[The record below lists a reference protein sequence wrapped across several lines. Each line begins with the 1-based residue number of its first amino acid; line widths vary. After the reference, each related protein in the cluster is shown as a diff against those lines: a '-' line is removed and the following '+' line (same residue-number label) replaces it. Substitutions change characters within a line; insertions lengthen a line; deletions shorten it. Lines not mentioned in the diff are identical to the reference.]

1 MDWMNNLF
9 LVLILTTVTG
19 SVFYLIGLIFGR
31 IWSGD
36 DSKVLRLQMRITQW
50 SFLLPFVYFV
60 LYIRERK
67 RMSTV
72 GSAVNLFYNTPMMQR
87 VFAILGFVWITLF
100 VVLIVRKLYHRHQWM
115 RVFDGNIPEE
125 DAEVE
130 AMFEEICDQ
139 LGIAGQVSLYRNDM
153 VKMAY
158 MIYWHGY
165 AVVLP
170 LKRYTREEMAVLLY
184 HEMCHYVNRDLYVKT
199 VSCIVSLLHVI
210 NPLMPSMLKQ
220 LNLACEEYCDRC
232 ACQEGAELFS
242 EKEYFQTILHV
253 LNEEEKKQ
261 RYNLLMLAD
270 TRSDFEKRVLC
281 MKRFHERG
289 GIKKGTALVL
299 SVCFLIG
306 SSMAA
311 LLVGTGMAKTYRV
324 AAQATDTRAV
334 DSEETLIDVEEV
346 DAAGDGELL
355 EEFTRV
361 YDLDADT
368 VIVME
373 EEGTEIVEDF
383 IIIDWAL
390 APGKTGMTL
399 DFSEDIGD
407 MITATTISDV
417 NDANYRMGIKDSNGL
432 IRYVE
437 GVGSIK
443 YDFVITLQGEYSFFV
458 TNLDSSRDLQIKGT
472 VIE

>member
-9 LVLILTTVTG
+9 LVLILTTITG

-36 DSKVLRLQMRITQW
+36 DSKVLRLQMCITQW

-67 RMSTV
+67 RMTTA

-100 VVLIVRKLYHRHQWM
+100 VVLIVRKLYQRHERM
-115 RVFDGNIPEE
+115 RIFDGNIPEE

-158 MIYWHGY
+158 MLYWHGH

-184 HEMCHYVNRDLYVKT
+184 HELCHYLNRDLYVKT

-210 NPLMPSMLKQ
+210 NPFVSSMLKQ
-220 LNLACEEYCDRC
+220 LDLACEEYCDRC

-253 LNEEEKKQ
+253 LNEEEKKE

-299 SVCFLIG
+299 SICFLTG

-311 LLVGTGMAKTYRV
+311 LLAGAGMAKTYRV

-334 DSEETLIDVEEV
+334 DNEEALVSADGIDT
-346 DAAGDGELL
+346 ASDGEMC
-355 EEFTRV
+355 EEFTRM
-361 YDLDADT
+361 YDLDADN
-368 VIVME
+368 VIVIGQE
-373 EEGTEIVEDF
+373 EIVTGAC
-383 IIIDWAL
+383 IYIDWAL

-407 MITATTISDV
+407 MITATTMSDA
-417 NDANYRMGIKDSNGL
+417 NDINYRMGIKDSNGL

-437 GVGSIK
+437 GAGSIK

-458 TNLDSSRDLQIKGT
+458 TNLDGSRDLQIKGT

>member
-9 LVLILTTVTG
+9 LVLILTTITG

-67 RMSTV
+67 RMTTA

-87 VFAILGFVWITLF
+87 VFAILGLVWITLF
-100 VVLIVRKLYHRHQWM
+100 VVLIVRKLYQRHERM
-115 RVFDGNIPEE
+115 RIFDGNIPEE

-158 MIYWHGY
+158 MLYWHGH

-184 HEMCHYVNRDLYVKT
+184 HELCHYVNRDFYVKT

-210 NPLMPSMLKQ
+210 NPFVPSMLKQ
-220 LNLACEEYCDRC
+220 LDLACEEYCDRC
-232 ACQEGAELFS
+232 ACQKGAELFS

-253 LNEEEKKQ
+253 LNEEEKKE
-261 RYNLLMLAD
+261 RYNLLRLAD

-311 LLVGTGMAKTYRV
+311 LLAGAGMTKTYRV

-334 DSEETLIDVEEV
+334 DSEETLV
-346 DAAGDGELL
+346 DAKGVDGELP

-373 EEGTEIVEDF
+373 KEGTEIVENF
-383 IIIDWAL
+383 INIDWTL
-390 APGKTGMTL
+390 RPGETGMIPE
-399 DFSEDIGD
+399 FSKEADD
-407 MITATTISDV
+407 MISIMIVGEPDDIS
-417 NDANYRMGIKDSNGL
+417 YQMGVKDSNEL

-437 GVGSIK
+437 GRGHLS
-443 YDFVITLQGEYSFFV
+443 YDFSVTEHGEYCFLV
-458 TNLDSSRDLQIKGT
+458 TNLDGSRDLQIKGT

>member
-1 MDWMNNLF
+1 MNNLF
-9 LVLILTTVTG
+9 LVLILTTITG

-67 RMSTV
+67 RMTTA

-87 VFAILGFVWITLF
+87 VFAILGLVWITLF
-100 VVLIVRKLYHRHQWM
+100 VVLIVRKLYQRHERM
-115 RVFDGNIPEE
+115 RIFDGNIPEE

-158 MIYWHGY
+158 MLYWHGH

-184 HEMCHYVNRDLYVKT
+184 HELCHYVNRDFYVKT

-210 NPLMPSMLKQ
+210 NPFVPSMLKQ
-220 LNLACEEYCDRC
+220 LDLACEEYCDRC
-232 ACQEGAELFS
+232 ACQKGAELFS

-253 LNEEEKKQ
+253 LNEEEKKE

-311 LLVGTGMAKTYRV
+311 LLAGAGMTKTYRV

-334 DSEETLIDVEEV
+334 DSEETLV
-346 DAAGDGELL
+346 DAKGVDGELP

-373 EEGTEIVEDF
+373 KEGTEIVENF
-383 IIIDWAL
+383 INIDWTL
-390 APGKTGMTL
+390 RPGETGMIPE
-399 DFSEDIGD
+399 FSKEADD
-407 MITATTISDV
+407 MISIMIVGEPDDIS
-417 NDANYRMGIKDSNGL
+417 YQMGVKDSNEL

-437 GVGSIK
+437 GRGHLS
-443 YDFVITLQGEYSFFV
+443 YDFSVTEHGEYCFLV
-458 TNLDSSRDLQIKGT
+458 TNLDGSRDLQIKGT

>member
-1 MDWMNNLF
+1 M
-9 LVLILTTVTG
+9 TTA
-19 SVFYLIGLIFGR
+19 
-31 IWSGD
+31 
-36 DSKVLRLQMRITQW
+36 
-50 SFLLPFVYFV
+50 
-60 LYIRERK
+60 
-67 RMSTV
+67 

-100 VVLIVRKLYHRHQWM
+100 VVLIVRKLYQRHERM
-115 RVFDGNIPEE
+115 RIFDGNIPEE

-158 MIYWHGY
+158 MLYWHGH

-184 HEMCHYVNRDLYVKT
+184 HELCHYLNRDLYVKT

-210 NPLMPSMLKQ
+210 NPFVPSMLKQ
-220 LNLACEEYCDRC
+220 LDLACEEYCDRC
-232 ACQEGAELFS
+232 ACQKGAELFS

-253 LNEEEKKQ
+253 LNEEEKKE

-334 DSEETLIDVEEV
+334 DREEV
-346 DAAGDGELL
+346 LVDAEEVVAGDREIL
-355 EEFTRV
+355 EEFTRM

-368 VIVME
+368 VVVME

-383 IIIDWAL
+383 INIDWVL

-407 MITATTISDV
+407 MITVTTMSDA
-417 NDANYRMGIKDSNGL
+417 NDINYRMGIKDSNGL

-437 GVGSIK
+437 GTGLIK

-458 TNLDSSRDLQIKGT
+458 TNLDGSRDLQIKGT

>member
-9 LVLILTTVTG
+9 LVLILTTITG

-67 RMSTV
+67 RMTTA

-87 VFAILGFVWITLF
+87 VFAILGLVWITLF
-100 VVLIVRKLYHRHQWM
+100 VVLIVRKLYQRHERM
-115 RVFDGNIPEE
+115 RIFDGNIPEE

-158 MIYWHGY
+158 MLYWHGH

-184 HEMCHYVNRDLYVKT
+184 HELCHYVNRDFYVKT

-210 NPLMPSMLKQ
+210 NPFVPSMLKQ
-220 LNLACEEYCDRC
+220 LDLACEEYCDRC
-232 ACQEGAELFS
+232 ACQKGAELFS

-253 LNEEEKKQ
+253 LNEEEKKE

-311 LLVGTGMAKTYRV
+311 LLAGAGMTKTYRV

-334 DSEETLIDVEEV
+334 DSEETLV
-346 DAAGDGELL
+346 DAKGVDGELP

-373 EEGTEIVEDF
+373 KEGTEIVENF
-383 IIIDWAL
+383 INIDWTL
-390 APGKTGMTL
+390 RPGETGMIPE
-399 DFSEDIGD
+399 FSKEADD
-407 MITATTISDV
+407 MISIMIVGEPDDIS
-417 NDANYRMGIKDSNGL
+417 YQMGVKDSNEL
-432 IRYVE
+432 IRHVE
-437 GVGSIK
+437 GRGHLS
-443 YDFVITLQGEYSFFV
+443 YDFSVTEHGEYCFLV
-458 TNLDSSRDLQIKGT
+458 TNLDGSRDLQIKGT

>member
-1 MDWMNNLF
+1 
-9 LVLILTTVTG
+9 
-19 SVFYLIGLIFGR
+19 
-31 IWSGD
+31 
-36 DSKVLRLQMRITQW
+36 
-50 SFLLPFVYFV
+50 
-60 LYIRERK
+60 
-67 RMSTV
+67 MSTT

-87 VFAILGFVWITLF
+87 MFAILGFVWITLF
-100 VVLIVRKLYHRHQWM
+100 VVLIVRKLYQRHERM
-115 RVFDGNIPEE
+115 RIFDGNIPEE

-158 MIYWHGY
+158 MLYWHGH

-184 HEMCHYVNRDLYVKT
+184 HELCHYVNRDLYVKT

-210 NPLMPSMLKQ
+210 NPFVPSMLKQ
-220 LNLACEEYCDRC
+220 LDLACEEYCDRC

-253 LNEEEKKQ
+253 LNEEEKKE

-270 TRSDFEKRVLC
+270 TRSDFEKRILC

-289 GIKKGTALVL
+289 GIKKRTALVL
-299 SVCFLIG
+299 SICFLIG

-311 LLVGTGMAKTYRV
+311 LLAGAGMAEAYSI
-324 AAQATDTRAV
+324 AAQATDTRTV
-334 DSEETLIDVEEV
+334 DSDKNMISAEEAGAV
-346 DAAGDGELL
+346 GDGELP
-355 EEFTRV
+355 EELTRV

-383 IIIDWAL
+383 INIDWAL

-407 MITATTISDV
+407 MITVTTMSDA
-417 NDANYRMGIKDSNGL
+417 NDINYRMGIKDSNGL
-432 IRYVE
+432 TRYVE
-437 GVGSIK
+437 GAGLIK

>member
-1 MDWMNNLF
+1 M
-9 LVLILTTVTG
+9 
-19 SVFYLIGLIFGR
+19 GLIFGR
-31 IWSGD
+31 IWSED
-36 DSKVLRLQMRITQW
+36 DSKVLRLQMRMTQW

-130 AMFEEICDQ
+130 AMFAEICAQ

-158 MIYWHGY
+158 MLYWHGY

-170 LKRYTREEMAVLLY
+170 LKRYTREETAVLLY
-184 HEMCHYVNRDLYVKT
+184 HELCHYLNRDLYVKT
-199 VSCIVSLLHVI
+199 VSCIVSLMHVI
-210 NPLMPSMLKQ
+210 NPFVPSMLKQ

-232 ACQEGAELFS
+232 ACQEGVELFS
-242 EKEYFQTILHV
+242 EKEYFQIILHV
-253 LNEEEKKQ
+253 LNEEEKKE
-261 RYNLLMLAD
+261 RYDLLMLAD

-299 SVCFLIG
+299 SVCFLVG
-306 SSMAA
+306 SSIAA
-311 LLVGTGMAKTYRV
+311 LLVGAGMAKTYRV
-324 AAQATDTRAV
+324 AAQATDTRAA
-334 DSEETLIDVEEV
+334 DSEEILVDAEEV
-346 DAAGDGELL
+346 VAGDREIL
-355 EEFTRV
+355 EEFTRM
-361 YDLDADT
+361 YDLGADN

-373 EEGTEIVEDF
+373 QEEIAAGACMY
-383 IIIDWAL
+383 IDWSL
-390 APGKTGMTL
+390 PPGKTGMTHGFL
-399 DFSEDIGD
+399 KDAGSLIVITVVGESDDIW
-407 MITATTISDV
+407 
-417 NDANYRMGIKDSNGL
+417 YQMGVRDPNEL

-437 GVGSIK
+437 GRGYLS
-443 YDFVITLQGEYSFFV
+443 YDFSVTEHGEYCFLV
-458 TNLDSSRDLQIKGT
+458 TNLDSSRDLQITGT

>member
-36 DSKVLRLQMRITQW
+36 DSKVLRMQMRITQW
-50 SFLLPFVYFV
+50 AFLLPFVYFV
-60 LYIRERK
+60 LYIWKRK
-67 RMSTV
+67 WMPTT

-100 VVLIVRKLYHRHQWM
+100 VVLIVRKLYQRHERM
-115 RVFDGNIPEE
+115 RIFDGNIPEE

-158 MIYWHGY
+158 MLYWHGH

-184 HEMCHYVNRDLYVKT
+184 HELCHYLNRDLYVKT

-210 NPLMPSMLKQ
+210 NPLVPSMLKQ
-220 LNLACEEYCDRC
+220 LDLACEEYCDRC
-232 ACQEGAELFS
+232 ACQKGVELFS

-253 LNEEEKKQ
+253 LNEEEKKE

-289 GIKKGTALVL
+289 GIKKRTALVL
-299 SVCFLIG
+299 SICFLIG

-311 LLVGTGMAKTYRV
+311 LLAGAGMAEAYSI
-324 AAQATDTRAV
+324 AAQATDIRAV
-334 DSEETLIDVEEV
+334 DNEEALVSADGIDT
-346 DAAGDGELL
+346 ASAGEMC
-355 EEFTRV
+355 EEFTRM
-361 YDLDADT
+361 YDLDADN
-368 VIVME
+368 VIVIGQE
-373 EEGTEIVEDF
+373 EIVTGAC
-383 IIIDWAL
+383 IYIDWAL

-407 MITATTISDV
+407 MITATTMSDA
-417 NDANYRMGIKDSNGL
+417 NDINYRMGIKDSNGL

-437 GVGSIK
+437 GAGSIK

>member
-31 IWSGD
+31 IWSED
-36 DSKVLRLQMRITQW
+36 DSRVLRLQMRITQW
-50 SFLLPFVYFV
+50 SFLLPCVYFV

-67 RMSTV
+67 RMTTA

-100 VVLIVRKLYHRHQWM
+100 VVLIVRKLYQRHERM
-115 RVFDGNIPEE
+115 RIFDGNIPEE

-158 MIYWHGY
+158 MLYWHGH

-184 HEMCHYVNRDLYVKT
+184 HELCHYLNRDLYVKT

-210 NPLMPSMLKQ
+210 NPLVPSMLKQ
-220 LNLACEEYCDRC
+220 LDLACEEYCDRC
-232 ACQEGAELFS
+232 ACQEGVELFS

-253 LNEEEKKQ
+253 LNEEEKKE
-261 RYNLLMLAD
+261 R
-270 TRSDFEKRVLC
+270 

-299 SVCFLIG
+299 SICFLIG

-311 LLVGTGMAKTYRV
+311 LLAGAGMAKTYRV

-334 DSEETLIDVEEV
+334 DSEKTLVDAKGV
-346 DAAGDGELL
+346 DAAGDGELP
-355 EEFTRV
+355 EELTRV
-361 YDLDADT
+361 YDLDADN
-368 VIVME
+368 VIVIGQE
-373 EEGTEIVEDF
+373 EIVTGAC
-383 IIIDWAL
+383 IYIDWAL

-407 MITATTISDV
+407 MITATTMSDA
-417 NDANYRMGIKDSNGL
+417 NDINYRMGIKDSNGL

-437 GVGSIK
+437 GAGSIK

>member
-67 RMSTV
+67 RMTTA

-87 VFAILGFVWITLF
+87 VFAILGLVWITLF
-100 VVLIVRKLYHRHQWM
+100 VVLIVRKLYQRHERM
-115 RVFDGNIPEE
+115 RIFDGNIPEE

-158 MIYWHGY
+158 MLYWHGH

-184 HEMCHYVNRDLYVKT
+184 HELCHYVNRDFYVKT

-210 NPLMPSMLKQ
+210 NPFVPSMLKQ
-220 LNLACEEYCDRC
+220 LDLACEEYCDRC
-232 ACQEGAELFS
+232 ACQKGAELFS

-253 LNEEEKKQ
+253 LNEEEKKE

-311 LLVGTGMAKTYRV
+311 LLAGAGMTKTYRV

-334 DSEETLIDVEEV
+334 DSEETLV
-346 DAAGDGELL
+346 DAKGVDGELP

-373 EEGTEIVEDF
+373 KEGTEIVENF
-383 IIIDWAL
+383 INIDWTL
-390 APGKTGMTL
+390 RPGETGMIPE
-399 DFSEDIGD
+399 FSKEADD
-407 MITATTISDV
+407 MISIMIVGEPDDIS
-417 NDANYRMGIKDSNGL
+417 YQMGVKDSNEL

-437 GVGSIK
+437 GRGHLS
-443 YDFVITLQGEYSFFV
+443 YDFSVTEHGEYCFLV
-458 TNLDSSRDLQIKGT
+458 TNLDGSRDLQIKGT

>member
-36 DSKVLRLQMRITQW
+36 DSKVLRMQMRITQW
-50 SFLLPFVYFV
+50 AFLLPFVYFV
-60 LYIRERK
+60 LYIWK
-67 RMSTV
+67 WKWMSTT

-130 AMFEEICDQ
+130 AMFAEICAQ
-139 LGIAGQVSLYRNDM
+139 LGITGQVSLYRNDM

-158 MIYWHGY
+158 MLYWHGY

-170 LKRYTREEMAVLLY
+170 LKRYTREEIAVLLY
-184 HEMCHYVNRDLYVKT
+184 HELCHYLNRDLYVKT

-232 ACQEGAELFS
+232 ACQEGVELFS

-253 LNEEEKKQ
+253 LNEEEKKE
-261 RYNLLMLAD
+261 RYDLLMLAD

-311 LLVGTGMAKTYRV
+311 LLAGAGMAEAYSI
-324 AAQATDTRAV
+324 AAQATDIRAV
-334 DSEETLIDVEEV
+334 DSEESLVSAEEV
-346 DAAGDGELL
+346 DNLLKENINGVRISTEREEMGIYKSFNYEIFERRNSIVVAFDGNSPVSNLVQE
-355 EEFTRV
+355 
-361 YDLDADT
+361 AKN
-368 VIVME
+368 
-373 EEGTEIVEDF
+373 
-383 IIIDWAL
+383 
-390 APGKTGMTL
+390 GKGKAK
-399 DFSEDIGD
+399 IYVN
-407 MITATTISDV
+407 SDV
-417 NDANYRMGIKDSNGL
+417 EALKDKATSLEGYVKAFKVND
-432 IRYVE
+432 
-437 GVGSIK
+437 
-443 YDFVITLQGEYSFFV
+443 
-458 TNLDSSRDLQIKGT
+458 NLAEKILSDYPELGDDNKLA
-472 VIE
+472 

>member
-9 LVLILTTVTG
+9 LVLILTTITG

-67 RMSTV
+67 RMTTA

-87 VFAILGFVWITLF
+87 VFAILGLVWITLF
-100 VVLIVRKLYHRHQWM
+100 VVLIVRKLYQRHERM
-115 RVFDGNIPEE
+115 RIFDGNIPEE

-158 MIYWHGY
+158 MLYWHGH

-184 HEMCHYVNRDLYVKT
+184 HELCHYVNRDFYVKT

-210 NPLMPSMLKQ
+210 NPFVPSMLKQ
-220 LNLACEEYCDRC
+220 LDLACEEYCDRC
-232 ACQEGAELFS
+232 ACQKGAELFS

-253 LNEEEKKQ
+253 LNEEEKKE

-311 LLVGTGMAKTYRV
+311 LLAGAGMTKTYRV

-334 DSEETLIDVEEV
+334 DSEETLV
-346 DAAGDGELL
+346 DAKGVDGELP

-373 EEGTEIVEDF
+373 KEGTEIVENF
-383 IIIDWAL
+383 INIDWTL
-390 APGKTGMTL
+390 RPGETGMIPE
-399 DFSEDIGD
+399 FSKEADD
-407 MITATTISDV
+407 MISIMIVGEPDDIS
-417 NDANYRMGIKDSNGL
+417 YQMGVKDSNEL

-437 GVGSIK
+437 GRGHLS
-443 YDFVITLQGEYSFFV
+443 YDFSVTEHGEYCFLV
-458 TNLDSSRDLQIKGT
+458 TNLDGSRDLQIKGT

>member
-9 LVLILTTVTG
+9 LVLILTTITG

-50 SFLLPFVYFV
+50 SFLLPLVYFV

-67 RMSTV
+67 RMTTA

-87 VFAILGFVWITLF
+87 VFAILGLVWITLF
-100 VVLIVRKLYHRHQWM
+100 VVLIVRKLYQRHERM
-115 RVFDGNIPEE
+115 RIFDGNIPEE

-158 MIYWHGY
+158 MLYWHGH

-184 HEMCHYVNRDLYVKT
+184 HELCHYVNRDFYVKT

-210 NPLMPSMLKQ
+210 NPFVPSMLKQ
-220 LNLACEEYCDRC
+220 LDLACEEYCDRC
-232 ACQEGAELFS
+232 ACQKGAELFS

-253 LNEEEKKQ
+253 LNEEEKKE

-311 LLVGTGMAKTYRV
+311 LLAGAGMTKTYRV

-334 DSEETLIDVEEV
+334 DSEETLV
-346 DAAGDGELL
+346 DAKGVDGELP

-373 EEGTEIVEDF
+373 KEGTEIVENF
-383 IIIDWAL
+383 INIDWTL
-390 APGKTGMTL
+390 RPGETGMIPE
-399 DFSEDIGD
+399 FSKEADD
-407 MITATTISDV
+407 MISIMIVGEPDDIS
-417 NDANYRMGIKDSNGL
+417 YQMGVKDSNEL

-437 GVGSIK
+437 GRGHLS
-443 YDFVITLQGEYSFFV
+443 YDFSVTEHGEYCFLV
-458 TNLDSSRDLQIKGT
+458 TNLDGSRDLQIKGT

>member
-1 MDWMNNLF
+1 
-9 LVLILTTVTG
+9 
-19 SVFYLIGLIFGR
+19 
-31 IWSGD
+31 
-36 DSKVLRLQMRITQW
+36 
-50 SFLLPFVYFV
+50 
-60 LYIRERK
+60 
-67 RMSTV
+67 MSTT

-87 VFAILGFVWITLF
+87 MFAILGFVWITLF

-125 DAEVE
+125 DTEVE

-158 MIYWHGY
+158 MLYWHGH

-170 LKRYTREEMAVLLY
+170 LKRYTRKEMAVLLY
-184 HEMCHYVNRDLYVKT
+184 HELCHYVNRDLYVKT

-210 NPLMPSMLKQ
+210 NPLVPSMLKQ
-220 LNLACEEYCDRC
+220 LDLACEEYCDRC
-232 ACQEGAELFS
+232 ACQKGVELFS

-253 LNEEEKKQ
+253 LNEEEKKE

-289 GIKKGTALVL
+289 GIKKRTALVL
-299 SVCFLIG
+299 SICFLTG
-306 SSMAA
+306 SSIAA
-311 LLVGTGMAKTYRV
+311 LLAGAGMAEAYSI

-334 DSEETLIDVEEV
+334 DSDKNMISAEGA
-346 DAAGDGELL
+346 DATGDGELL
-355 EEFTRV
+355 GEFTRV
-361 YDLDADT
+361 YDLEVDN

-373 EEGTEIVEDF
+373 EEGIEAVKEFTNIEWTIP
-383 IIIDWAL
+383 
-390 APGKTGMTL
+390 PGKTGMTYGFL
-399 DFSEDIGD
+399 KDAGSSIVITVVGEPDDI
-407 MITATTISDV
+407 S
-417 NDANYRMGIKDSNGL
+417 YQMGVRDPNEL

-437 GVGSIK
+437 GRGHLS
-443 YDFVITLQGEYSFFV
+443 YDFSVTEHGEYCFLV
-458 TNLDSSRDLQIKGT
+458 TNLDGSRDLQIKGT

>member
-9 LVLILTTVTG
+9 LVLILTTITG

-67 RMSTV
+67 RMTTA

-87 VFAILGFVWITLF
+87 VFAILGLVWITLF
-100 VVLIVRKLYHRHQWM
+100 VVLIVRKLYQRHERM
-115 RVFDGNIPEE
+115 RIFDGNIPEE

-139 LGIAGQVSLYRNDM
+139 LGIAGQVSPYRNDM

-158 MIYWHGY
+158 MLYWHGH

-184 HEMCHYVNRDLYVKT
+184 HELCHYVNRDFYVKT

-210 NPLMPSMLKQ
+210 NPFVPSMLKQ
-220 LNLACEEYCDRC
+220 LDLACEEYCDRC
-232 ACQEGAELFS
+232 ACQKGAELFS

-253 LNEEEKKQ
+253 LNEEEKKE

-311 LLVGTGMAKTYRV
+311 LLAGAGMTKTYRV

-334 DSEETLIDVEEV
+334 DSEETLV
-346 DAAGDGELL
+346 DAKGVDGELP

-373 EEGTEIVEDF
+373 KEGTEIVENF
-383 IIIDWAL
+383 INIDWTL
-390 APGKTGMTL
+390 RPGETGMIPE
-399 DFSEDIGD
+399 FSKEADD
-407 MITATTISDV
+407 MISIMIVGEPDDIS
-417 NDANYRMGIKDSNGL
+417 YQMGVKDSNEL

-437 GVGSIK
+437 GRGHLS
-443 YDFVITLQGEYSFFV
+443 YDFSVTEHGEYCFLV
-458 TNLDSSRDLQIKGT
+458 TNLDGSRDLQIKGT

>member
-9 LVLILTTVTG
+9 LVLILTTITG

-67 RMSTV
+67 RMTTA

-87 VFAILGFVWITLF
+87 VFAILGLVWITLF
-100 VVLIVRKLYHRHQWM
+100 VVLIVRKLYQRHERM
-115 RVFDGNIPEE
+115 RIFDGNIPEE

-158 MIYWHGY
+158 MLYWHGH

-184 HEMCHYVNRDLYVKT
+184 HELCHYVNRDFYVKT

-210 NPLMPSMLKQ
+210 NPFVPSMLKQ
-220 LNLACEEYCDRC
+220 LDLACEEYCDRC
-232 ACQEGAELFS
+232 ACQKGAELFS

-253 LNEEEKKQ
+253 LNEEEKKE

-289 GIKKGTALVL
+289 GIK
-299 SVCFLIG
+299 IG
-306 SSMAA
+306 
-311 LLVGTGMAKTYRV
+311 
-324 AAQATDTRAV
+324 RAHV
-334 DSEETLIDVEEV
+334 
-346 DAAGDGELL
+346 
-355 EEFTRV
+355 
-361 YDLDADT
+361 
-368 VIVME
+368 
-373 EEGTEIVEDF
+373 
-383 IIIDWAL
+383 
-390 APGKTGMTL
+390 
-399 DFSEDIGD
+399 
-407 MITATTISDV
+407 
-417 NDANYRMGIKDSNGL
+417 
-432 IRYVE
+432 
-437 GVGSIK
+437 
-443 YDFVITLQGEYSFFV
+443 
-458 TNLDSSRDLQIKGT
+458 
-472 VIE
+472 

>member
-19 SVFYLIGLIFGR
+19 SVFYLIGLIFSR
-31 IWSGD
+31 IWSED

-67 RMSTV
+67 RMSTM
-72 GSAVNLFYNTPMMQR
+72 GSVVNLFYNTPMMQR

-125 DAEVE
+125 EAEVE
-130 AMFEEICDQ
+130 AMFEEICTQ
-139 LGIAGQVSLYRNDM
+139 LGISGQVSLYRNDM

-158 MIYWHGY
+158 MLYWHGY

-170 LKRYTREEMAVLLY
+170 LKRYTREEIAVLLY
-184 HEMCHYVNRDLYVKT
+184 HELCHYLNRDLYVKT

-210 NPLMPSMLKQ
+210 NPFVPSMLKQ

-232 ACQEGAELFS
+232 ACQEGVGLFS
-242 EKEYFQTILHV
+242 EREYFQTILHV
-253 LNEEEKKQ
+253 LNEEEKKE
-261 RYNLLMLAD
+261 RYDLLMLAD
-270 TRSDFEKRVLC
+270 TRTDFEKRVLC
-281 MKRFHERG
+281 MRRFHERG

-299 SVCFLIG
+299 SVCFLVG
-306 SSMAA
+306 SSIVA
-311 LLVGTGMAKTYRV
+311 LLVGIGMAKTYRV
-324 AAQATDTRAV
+324 AAKATDTRAV
-334 DSEETLIDVEEV
+334 DSEEILIDAEEV
-346 DAAGDGELL
+346 DAAGDGEML
-355 EEFTRV
+355 EEFTRA
-361 YDLDADT
+361 YDLDADD

-373 EEGTEIVEDF
+373 EEGIEVVKDF
-383 IIIDWAL
+383 INIEWSL
-390 APGKTGMTL
+390 PPGKTGMTHGFL
-399 DFSEDIGD
+399 KDAGSLIVITVVGESDDIC
-407 MITATTISDV
+407 
-417 NDANYRMGIKDSNGL
+417 YQMGVRDPNEL

-437 GVGSIK
+437 GRGYLS
-443 YDFVITLQGEYSFFV
+443 YDFSVTEHGEYCFLV
-458 TNLDSSRDLQIKGT
+458 TNLDSSRDLQITGT

>member
-1 MDWMNNLF
+1 M
-9 LVLILTTVTG
+9 TTA
-19 SVFYLIGLIFGR
+19 
-31 IWSGD
+31 
-36 DSKVLRLQMRITQW
+36 
-50 SFLLPFVYFV
+50 
-60 LYIRERK
+60 
-67 RMSTV
+67 

-100 VVLIVRKLYHRHQWM
+100 VVLIVRKLYQRHERM
-115 RVFDGNIPEE
+115 RIFDGNIPEE

-158 MIYWHGY
+158 MLYWHGH

-184 HEMCHYVNRDLYVKT
+184 HELCHYVNRDLYVKT

-220 LNLACEEYCDRC
+220 LDLACEEYCDRC
-232 ACQEGAELFS
+232 ACQKGAELFS

-253 LNEEEKKQ
+253 LNEEEKKE

-334 DSEETLIDVEEV
+334 DSEEVLV
-346 DAAGDGELL
+346 DAKEEDTASDGEFL

-368 VIVME
+368 VVVME
-373 EEGTEIVEDF
+373 EEEIEVVKDF
-383 IIIDWAL
+383 INIEWTIP
-390 APGKTGMTL
+390 PGKTGMTYGFL
-399 DFSEDIGD
+399 KDAGSSIVITVVGEPDDIG
-407 MITATTISDV
+407 
-417 NDANYRMGIKDSNGL
+417 YQMGVRDPNEL
-432 IRYVE
+432 MRYVE
-437 GVGSIK
+437 GGGYLS
-443 YDFVITLQGEYSFFV
+443 YDFSVTEHGEYCFLV

>member
-1 MDWMNNLF
+1 M
-9 LVLILTTVTG
+9 TTA
-19 SVFYLIGLIFGR
+19 
-31 IWSGD
+31 
-36 DSKVLRLQMRITQW
+36 
-50 SFLLPFVYFV
+50 
-60 LYIRERK
+60 
-67 RMSTV
+67 

-100 VVLIVRKLYHRHQWM
+100 VVLIVRKLYQRHERM
-115 RVFDGNIPEE
+115 RIFDGNIPEE

-158 MIYWHGY
+158 MLYWHGH

-184 HEMCHYVNRDLYVKT
+184 HELCHYLNRDLYVKT

-210 NPLMPSMLKQ
+210 NPFVPSMLKQ
-220 LNLACEEYCDRC
+220 LDLACEEYCDRC
-232 ACQEGAELFS
+232 ACQKGAELFS

-253 LNEEEKKQ
+253 LNEEEKKE

-334 DSEETLIDVEEV
+334 DREEV
-346 DAAGDGELL
+346 LVDAEEVVAGDREIL
-355 EEFTRV
+355 EEFTRM

-368 VIVME
+368 VVVME

-383 IIIDWAL
+383 INIDWVL

-407 MITATTISDV
+407 MITVTTMSDA
-417 NDANYRMGIKDSNGL
+417 NDINYRMGIKDSNGL

-437 GVGSIK
+437 GTGLIK

>member
-36 DSKVLRLQMRITQW
+36 DSKVLRMQMRITQW
-50 SFLLPFVYFV
+50 AFLLPFVYFV
-60 LYIRERK
+60 LYIWK
-67 RMSTV
+67 WKWMSTT

-130 AMFEEICDQ
+130 AMFAEICAQ
-139 LGIAGQVSLYRNDM
+139 LGITGQVSLYRNDM

-158 MIYWHGY
+158 MLYWHGY

-170 LKRYTREEMAVLLY
+170 LKRYTREEIAVLLY
-184 HEMCHYVNRDLYVKT
+184 HELCHYLNRDLYVKT

-232 ACQEGAELFS
+232 ACQEGVELFS

-253 LNEEEKKQ
+253 LNEEEKKE
-261 RYNLLMLAD
+261 RYDLLMLAD

-311 LLVGTGMAKTYRV
+311 LLAGAGMAEAYSI
-324 AAQATDTRAV
+324 AAQATDIRAV
-334 DSEETLIDVEEV
+334 DSEESLVSAEEV
-346 DAAGDGELL
+346 DAASDGEMR
-355 EEFTRV
+355 EELTRV
-361 YDLDADT
+361 YDLDVDT
-368 VIVME
+368 VIMME

-383 IIIDWAL
+383 INIDWAL

-407 MITATTISDV
+407 IITATTMSDA
-417 NDANYRMGIKDSNGL
+417 NDINYRMGIKDSNGL

-437 GVGSIK
+437 GAGSIK

>member
-9 LVLILTTVTG
+9 LVLILTTITG

-67 RMSTV
+67 RMTTA

-100 VVLIVRKLYHRHQWM
+100 VVLIVRKLYQRHERM
-115 RVFDGNIPEE
+115 RIFDGNIPEE

-158 MIYWHGY
+158 MLYWHGH

-184 HEMCHYVNRDLYVKT
+184 HELCHYLNRDLYVKT

-210 NPLMPSMLKQ
+210 NPFVSSMLKQ
-220 LNLACEEYCDRC
+220 LDLACEEYCDRC

-253 LNEEEKKQ
+253 LNEEEKKE

-289 GIKKGTALVL
+289 GIKKGTARVL
-299 SVCFLIG
+299 SICFLTG

-311 LLVGTGMAKTYRV
+311 LLAGAGMAKTYRV

-334 DSEETLIDVEEV
+334 DSEEALVDAEEV
-346 DAAGDGELL
+346 VAGDREIL
-355 EEFTRV
+355 EEFTRM
-361 YDLDADT
+361 YDLGADS

-373 EEGTEIVEDF
+373 QEEIAAGACIY
-383 IIIDWAL
+383 IDWTL
-390 APGKTGMTL
+390 RPGETGMIPE
-399 DFSEDIGD
+399 FSKEADDMISIMIVGEPDDIG
-407 MITATTISDV
+407 
-417 NDANYRMGIKDSNGL
+417 YQMGVRDPNEL

-437 GVGSIK
+437 GRGHLS
-443 YDFVITLQGEYSFFV
+443 YDFSVTEHGEYCFLV
-458 TNLDSSRDLQIKGT
+458 TNLDGSRDLQIKGT

>member
-1 MDWMNNLF
+1 M
-9 LVLILTTVTG
+9 TTA
-19 SVFYLIGLIFGR
+19 
-31 IWSGD
+31 
-36 DSKVLRLQMRITQW
+36 
-50 SFLLPFVYFV
+50 
-60 LYIRERK
+60 
-67 RMSTV
+67 

-87 VFAILGFVWITLF
+87 VFAILGLVWITLF
-100 VVLIVRKLYHRHQWM
+100 VVLIVRKLYHRHRWM

-158 MIYWHGY
+158 MLYWHGH

-184 HEMCHYVNRDLYVKT
+184 HELCHYVNRDFYVKT

-210 NPLMPSMLKQ
+210 NPFVPSMLKQ
-220 LNLACEEYCDRC
+220 LDLACEEYCDRC
-232 ACQEGAELFS
+232 ACQKGAELFS

-253 LNEEEKKQ
+253 LNEEEKKE

-311 LLVGTGMAKTYRV
+311 LLAGAGMTKTYRV

-334 DSEETLIDVEEV
+334 DSEETLV
-346 DAAGDGELL
+346 DAKGVDGELP

-373 EEGTEIVEDF
+373 KEGTEIVENF
-383 IIIDWAL
+383 INIDWTL
-390 APGKTGMTL
+390 RPGETGMIPE
-399 DFSEDIGD
+399 FSKEADD
-407 MITATTISDV
+407 MISIMIVGEPDDIS
-417 NDANYRMGIKDSNGL
+417 YQMGVKDSNEL

-437 GVGSIK
+437 GRGHLS
-443 YDFVITLQGEYSFFV
+443 YDFSVTEHGEYCFLV
-458 TNLDSSRDLQIKGT
+458 TNLDGSRDLQIKGT

>member
-31 IWSGD
+31 IWSED
-36 DSKVLRLQMRITQW
+36 DSKVLRLQMRMTQW

-60 LYIRERK
+60 LYMWKRK
-67 RMSTV
+67 WMSTT
-72 GSAVNLFYNTPMMQR
+72 GSTVNLFYNTPMMQR

-100 VVLIVRKLYHRHQWM
+100 VVLIVRKLYHRHRWM

-130 AMFEEICDQ
+130 AMFAEICAQ

-158 MIYWHGY
+158 MLYWHGY

-170 LKRYTREEMAVLLY
+170 LKRYTREEIAVLLY
-184 HEMCHYVNRDLYVKT
+184 HELCHYVNRDLYVKT

-232 ACQEGAELFS
+232 ACQEGVELFS

-253 LNEEEKKQ
+253 LNEEEKKE
-261 RYNLLMLAD
+261 RYDLLMLAD
-270 TRSDFEKRVLC
+270 TKSDFEKRVLC

-289 GIKKGTALVL
+289 GIKKRTALVL

-306 SSMAA
+306 SSIAA
-311 LLVGTGMAKTYRV
+311 VLAGAGMAEAYSI
-324 AAQATDTRAV
+324 AAQATDIRAV
-334 DSEETLIDVEEV
+334 DSEETLVDAEEV
-346 DAAGDGELL
+346 DAASDVGML
-355 EEFTRV
+355 EELTRV
-361 YDLDADT
+361 YDLDVDN

-373 EEGTEIVEDF
+373 KEGVEIVRDF
-383 IIIDWAL
+383 INIDWTL
-390 APGKTGMTL
+390 GPGETGMIPE
-399 DFSEDIGD
+399 FSKEADD
-407 MITATTISDV
+407 MISIMIVGEPDDIS
-417 NDANYRMGIKDSNGL
+417 YQMGIRDPNEL
-432 IRYVE
+432 IRYVDGRGHLSYGFSVTE
-437 GVGSIK
+437 H
-443 YDFVITLQGEYSFFV
+443 GEYCFFV

>member
-9 LVLILTTVTG
+9 LVLILTTITG

-67 RMSTV
+67 RMTTA

-87 VFAILGFVWITLF
+87 VFAILGLVWITLF
-100 VVLIVRKLYHRHQWM
+100 VVLIVRKLYQRHERM
-115 RVFDGNIPEE
+115 RIFDGNIPEE

-158 MIYWHGY
+158 MLYWHGH

-184 HEMCHYVNRDLYVKT
+184 HELCHYVNRDFYVKT

-210 NPLMPSMLKQ
+210 NPFVPSMLTQ
-220 LNLACEEYCDRC
+220 LDLACEAYCDRC
-232 ACQEGAELFS
+232 ACQKGAELFS

-253 LNEEEKKQ
+253 LNEEEKKE

-311 LLVGTGMAKTYRV
+311 LLAGAGMTKTYRV

-334 DSEETLIDVEEV
+334 DSEETLV
-346 DAAGDGELL
+346 DAKGVDGELP

-373 EEGTEIVEDF
+373 KEGTEIVENF
-383 IIIDWAL
+383 INIDWTL
-390 APGKTGMTL
+390 RPGETGMIPE
-399 DFSEDIGD
+399 FSKEADD
-407 MITATTISDV
+407 MISIMIVGEPDDIS
-417 NDANYRMGIKDSNGL
+417 YQMGVKDSNEL

-437 GVGSIK
+437 GRGHLS
-443 YDFVITLQGEYSFFV
+443 YDFSVTEHGEYCFLV
-458 TNLDSSRDLQIKGT
+458 TNLDGSRDLQIKGT

>member
-31 IWSGD
+31 IWSED
-36 DSKVLRLQMRITQW
+36 DSRVLRLQMRITQW
-50 SFLLPFVYFV
+50 SFLLPCVYFV

-67 RMSTV
+67 RMTTA

-100 VVLIVRKLYHRHQWM
+100 VVLIVRKLYQRHERM
-115 RVFDGNIPEE
+115 RIFDGNIPEE

-158 MIYWHGY
+158 MLYWHGH

-184 HEMCHYVNRDLYVKT
+184 HELCHYLNRDLYVKT

-210 NPLMPSMLKQ
+210 NPLVPSMLKQ
-220 LNLACEEYCDRC
+220 LDLACEEYCDRC
-232 ACQEGAELFS
+232 ACQEGVELFS

-253 LNEEEKKQ
+253 LNEEEKKE

-299 SVCFLIG
+299 SICFLIG

-311 LLVGTGMAKTYRV
+311 LLAGAGMAKTYRV

-334 DSEETLIDVEEV
+334 DSEKTLVDAKGV
-346 DAAGDGELL
+346 DAAGDGELP
-355 EEFTRV
+355 EELTRV
-361 YDLDADT
+361 YDLDADN
-368 VIVME
+368 VIVIGQE
-373 EEGTEIVEDF
+373 EIVTGAC
-383 IIIDWAL
+383 IYIDWAL

-407 MITATTISDV
+407 MITATTMSDA
-417 NDANYRMGIKDSNGL
+417 NDINYRMGIKDSNGL

-437 GVGSIK
+437 GAGSIK

>member
-9 LVLILTTVTG
+9 LVLILTTITG

-36 DSKVLRLQMRITQW
+36 DSKVLRLQMCITQW

-67 RMSTV
+67 RMTTA

-100 VVLIVRKLYHRHQWM
+100 VVLIVRKLYQRHERM
-115 RVFDGNIPEE
+115 RIFDGNIPEE

-158 MIYWHGY
+158 MLYWHGH

-184 HEMCHYVNRDLYVKT
+184 HELCHYLNRDLYVKT

-210 NPLMPSMLKQ
+210 NPFVSSMLKQ
-220 LNLACEEYCDRC
+220 LDLACEEYCDRC

-253 LNEEEKKQ
+253 LNEEEKKE

-299 SVCFLIG
+299 SICFLTG

-311 LLVGTGMAKTYRV
+311 LLAGAGMAKTYRV

-334 DSEETLIDVEEV
+334 DNEEALVSADGIDT
-346 DAAGDGELL
+346 ASDGEMC
-355 EEFTRV
+355 EEFTRM
-361 YDLDADT
+361 YDLDADN
-368 VIVME
+368 VIVIGQE
-373 EEGTEIVEDF
+373 EIVTGAC
-383 IIIDWAL
+383 IYIDWAL
-390 APGKTGMTL
+390 AQVRRG
-399 DFSEDIGD
+399 
-407 MITATTISDV
+407 
-417 NDANYRMGIKDSNGL
+417 
-432 IRYVE
+432 
-437 GVGSIK
+437 
-443 YDFVITLQGEYSFFV
+443 
-458 TNLDSSRDLQIKGT
+458 
-472 VIE
+472 

>member
-9 LVLILTTVTG
+9 LVLILTTITG

-67 RMSTV
+67 RMTTA

-87 VFAILGFVWITLF
+87 VFAILGLVWITLF
-100 VVLIVRKLYHRHQWM
+100 VVLIVRKLYQRHERM
-115 RVFDGNIPEE
+115 RIFDGNIPEE

-158 MIYWHGY
+158 MLYWHGH

-184 HEMCHYVNRDLYVKT
+184 HELCHYVNRDFYVKT

-210 NPLMPSMLKQ
+210 NPFVPSMLKQ
-220 LNLACEEYCDRC
+220 LDLACEEYCDRC
-232 ACQEGAELFS
+232 ACQKGAELFS

-253 LNEEEKKQ
+253 LNEEEKKE

-311 LLVGTGMAKTYRV
+311 LLAGAGMTKTYRV

-334 DSEETLIDVEEV
+334 DSEETLV
-346 DAAGDGELL
+346 DAKGEDGELP

-373 EEGTEIVEDF
+373 KEGTEIVENF
-383 IIIDWAL
+383 INIDWTL
-390 APGKTGMTL
+390 RPGETGMIPE
-399 DFSEDIGD
+399 FSKEADD
-407 MITATTISDV
+407 MISIMIVGEPDDIS
-417 NDANYRMGIKDSNGL
+417 YQMGVKDSNEL

-437 GVGSIK
+437 GRGHLS
-443 YDFVITLQGEYSFFV
+443 YDFSVTEHGEYCFLV
-458 TNLDSSRDLQIKGT
+458 TNLDGSRDLQIKGT

>member
-9 LVLILTTVTG
+9 LVLILTTITG

-67 RMSTV
+67 RMTTA

-87 VFAILGFVWITLF
+87 VFAILGLVWITLF
-100 VVLIVRKLYHRHQWM
+100 VVLIVRKLYQRHERM
-115 RVFDGNIPEE
+115 RIFDGNIPEE

-158 MIYWHGY
+158 MLYWHGH

-184 HEMCHYVNRDLYVKT
+184 HELCHYVNRDFYVKT

-210 NPLMPSMLKQ
+210 NPFVPSMLKQ
-220 LNLACEEYCDRC
+220 LDLACEEYCDRC
-232 ACQEGAELFS
+232 ACQKGAELFS

-253 LNEEEKKQ
+253 LNEEEKKE

-281 MKRFHERG
+281 MKRFQERG

-311 LLVGTGMAKTYRV
+311 LLAGAGMTKTYRV

-334 DSEETLIDVEEV
+334 DSEETLV
-346 DAAGDGELL
+346 DAKGVDGELP

-373 EEGTEIVEDF
+373 KEGTEIVENF
-383 IIIDWAL
+383 INIDWTL
-390 APGKTGMTL
+390 RPGETGMIPE
-399 DFSEDIGD
+399 FSKEADD
-407 MITATTISDV
+407 MISIMIVGEPDDIS
-417 NDANYRMGIKDSNGL
+417 YQMGVKDSNEL

-437 GVGSIK
+437 GRGHLS
-443 YDFVITLQGEYSFFV
+443 YDFSVTEHGEYCFLV
-458 TNLDSSRDLQIKGT
+458 TNLDGSRDLQIKGT

>member
-9 LVLILTTVTG
+9 LVLILTTITG

-67 RMSTV
+67 RMTTA

-87 VFAILGFVWITLF
+87 VFAILGLVWITLF
-100 VVLIVRKLYHRHQWM
+100 VVLIVRKLYQRHERM
-115 RVFDGNIPEE
+115 RIFDGNIPEE

-158 MIYWHGY
+158 MLYWHGH

-184 HEMCHYVNRDLYVKT
+184 HELCHYVNRDFYVKT

-210 NPLMPSMLKQ
+210 NPFVPSMLKQ
-220 LNLACEEYCDRC
+220 LDLACEEYCDRC
-232 ACQEGAELFS
+232 ACQKGAELFS

-253 LNEEEKKQ
+253 LNEEEKKE

-289 GIKKGTALVL
+289 GIKKGTALEL

-311 LLVGTGMAKTYRV
+311 LLAGAGMTKTYRV

-334 DSEETLIDVEEV
+334 DSEETLV
-346 DAAGDGELL
+346 DAKGVDGELP
-355 EEFTRV
+355 EEFTRG

-373 EEGTEIVEDF
+373 KEGTEIVENF
-383 IIIDWAL
+383 INIDWTL
-390 APGKTGMTL
+390 RPGETGMIPE
-399 DFSEDIGD
+399 FSKEADD
-407 MITATTISDV
+407 MISIMIVGEPDDIS
-417 NDANYRMGIKDSNGL
+417 YQMGVKDSNEL

-437 GVGSIK
+437 GRGHLS
-443 YDFVITLQGEYSFFV
+443 YDFSVTEHGEYCFLV
-458 TNLDSSRDLQIKGT
+458 TNLDGSRDLQIKGP

>member
-1 MDWMNNLF
+1 
-9 LVLILTTVTG
+9 
-19 SVFYLIGLIFGR
+19 
-31 IWSGD
+31 
-36 DSKVLRLQMRITQW
+36 
-50 SFLLPFVYFV
+50 
-60 LYIRERK
+60 
-67 RMSTV
+67 MSTV

>member
-9 LVLILTTVTG
+9 LVLILTTITG

-36 DSKVLRLQMRITQW
+36 DSKVLRLQMCITQW

-67 RMSTV
+67 RMTTA

-100 VVLIVRKLYHRHQWM
+100 VVLIVRKLYQRHERM
-115 RVFDGNIPEE
+115 RIFDGNIPEE

-158 MIYWHGY
+158 MLYWHGH

-184 HEMCHYVNRDLYVKT
+184 HELCHYLNRDLYVKT

-210 NPLMPSMLKQ
+210 NPFVSSMLKQ
-220 LNLACEEYCDRC
+220 LDLACEEYCDRC

-253 LNEEEKKQ
+253 LNEEEKKE

-299 SVCFLIG
+299 SICFLTG

-311 LLVGTGMAKTYRV
+311 LLAGAGMAKTYRV

-334 DSEETLIDVEEV
+334 DNEEALVSADGIDT
-346 DAAGDGELL
+346 ASDGEMC
-355 EEFTRV
+355 EEFTRM
-361 YDLDADT
+361 YDLDADN
-368 VIVME
+368 VIVIGQE
-373 EEGTEIVEDF
+373 EIVTGAC
-383 IIIDWAL
+383 IYIDWAL

-407 MITATTISDV
+407 MITATTMSDA
-417 NDANYRMGIKDSNGL
+417 NDINYRMGIKDSNGL

-437 GVGSIK
+437 GAGSIK